1 MILEYPTDTS
11 LTLLSILLIL
21 LTALRTLLLI
31 LRLILRLILTGKV
44 PGAPHFEVLESTQSY
59 KLLPILIL
67 NTHTHTHTHTHTPT
81 PLFPRCTTAGMTGRA
96 GKAEMTGWR
105 R

>member
-21 LTALRTLLLI
+21 LTALRTLLI

-67 NTHTHTHTHTHTPT
+67 NTHTHPHTRPH
-81 PLFPRCTTAGMTGRA
+81 LCFPGVRQRA
-96 GKAEMTGWR
+96 
-105 R
+105 